1 MGDRSQFGED
11 RKRGRERV
19 RNRTLG
25 MQAQNNEMDRMRRAS
40 DSISLDG
47 MLGLVSD
54 GNRRAIESGRLVL
67 VSLTRPLA
75 TEADPVQLFSAARRV
90 GSTRNYWALPA
101 EQSWIVSAGEA
112 AEISAEGP
120 QRFQQA
126 AAILQDTISSGVLEE
141 NSGPG
146 PVFMGGFR
154 FNPGL
159 PANGLWGE
167 FHDGLLTLP
176 RWIIVSQPNGQ
187 RWVTIDVV
195 VNGRTDVDS
204 LRKELASQAA
214 ALFDSPRD
222 FPKPVAA
229 SMKGEPAADGWRR
242 SVEQALDAVKDGK
255 LTKVTLARTL
265 KLRSEIPIL
274 PEVVLRSL
282 AANYP
287 ECRVFA
293 FCRHGACF
301 AGASPEE
308 LVSLH
313 GANVTSTCLAGSA
326 PRGASESED
335 SQLSDWLLGSVKER
349 REHAVVVDWVS
360 ERMGRLCSKLRWDEA
375 PHVVRLGNLQ
385 HLATRFVGTPKN
397 DCHVLAFV
405 DALHPTPAVGGMPLG
420 PALEMI
426 ERLEE
431 FDRGWYTGP
440 VGWVDRYGSGEFA
453 IAIRCALLRGN
464 EAFLYA
470 GAGIVSGSDPDR
482 EDQETMMKFK
492 PLLTAL
498 GVS

>member
-1 MGDRSQFGED
+1 
-11 RKRGRERV
+11 
-19 RNRTLG
+19 
-25 MQAQNNEMDRMRRAS
+25 MQVQSNEMDRMARAS

-47 MLGLVSD
+47 MLGLLSD
-54 GNRRAIESGRLVL
+54 GNRRAAESGRPIL
-67 VSLTRPLA
+67 VSLTQPLA
-75 TEADPVQLFSAARRV
+75 IEDDPVELFSRAGRV
-90 GSTRNYWALPA
+90 GSIRDYWAMPS
-101 EQSWIVSAGEA
+101 EKSWIVSAGEA
-112 AEISAEGP
+112 AEISAEGS
-120 QRFQQA
+120 QRFQQVN
-126 AAILQDTISSGVLEE
+126 AILQNTMSSAILEE
-141 NSGPG
+141 EGGPG

-159 PANGLWGE
+159 HANGLWGE
-167 FHDGLLTLP
+167 FPDGLLTLP
-176 RWIIVSQPNGQ
+176 RWMVASQPNGQ
-187 RWVTIDVV
+187 RWVTINVV

-204 LRKELASQAA
+204 LRKEMAAQAV
-214 ALFDSPRD
+214 ALFDSPSD
-222 FPKPVAA
+222 FPKSLAA
-229 SMKGEPAADGWRR
+229 SMKGDPAADGWRR
-242 SVEQALDAVKDGK
+242 GMGQALDAVKDGK

-265 KLRSEIPIL
+265 KLRSERPIL
-274 PEVVLRSL
+274 PEVVIRSL

-301 AGASPEE
+301 VGASPEE
-308 LVSLH
+308 LVNLH
-313 GANVTSTCLAGSA
+313 GASVTSTCLAGSA

-349 REHAVVVDWVS
+349 GEHTVVVDWVS
-360 ERMGRLCSKLRWDEA
+360 ERMGRLCSRLQWDDA

-397 DCHVLAFV
+397 GCHVLAFV